1 MAKSKDSVSGEA
13 NRTWKKGKVH
23 QYPIGKAMTLF
34 YSYLVT
40 EHTYEDTSSG
50 YDTTQT
56 NLIWEVLLYT
66 DTSFSAVFWLVF
78 CFVFFFEV
86 KHT

>member
-1 MAKSKDSVSGEA
+1 MQHGVSPMRNSALVHRMAKSKDSVSGEA

-56 NLIWEVLLYT
+56 NLI
-66 DTSFSAVFWLVF
+66 
-78 CFVFFFEV
+78 
-86 KHT
+86 